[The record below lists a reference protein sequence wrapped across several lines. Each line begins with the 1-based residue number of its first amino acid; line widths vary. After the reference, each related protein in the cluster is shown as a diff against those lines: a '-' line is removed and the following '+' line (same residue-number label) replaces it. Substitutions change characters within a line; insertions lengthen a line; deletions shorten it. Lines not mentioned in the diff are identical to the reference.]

1 MKDHPRGL
9 LEMISMLMRLHV
21 PSMTNAEICAILMK
35 RAGIKKNN
43 DVSKSLN
50 ASLHRCDVFA
60 EACDSRDLKDD
71 KDFFSSELKGYR
83 VRAVTTMEWLKNKKW
98 LGSKDL
104 DNLAIL
110 KEDPVVMAKL
120 RAREAAL
127 QKKTKKTAAVY
138 KTPADVQSHSVK
150 DVPGAWVKR
159 SWGIKKW
166 TARYP
171 GVIPSSRSRTWGGAW
186 TERQVARHV
195 LIWQWRQHA
204 KITGVPCPYAFN
216 IEL

>member
-1 MKDHPRGL
+1 MRQHLGVIGADAFSVLRVGPDEPLGTAAAKNGFPGMLTSSVRKMLVLKRCAMKDHPRGL
-9 LEMISMLMRLHV
+9 LEMIAMLMRLHV
-21 PSMTNAEICAILMK
+21 PSMTNAEICAVLMK
-35 RAGIKKNN
+35 RAGIKKDN

-138 KTPADVQSHSVK
+138 KLPPTYSPIV
-150 DVPGAWVKR
+150 
-159 SWGIKKW
+159 
-166 TARYP
+166 
-171 GVIPSSRSRTWGGAW
+171 
-186 TERQVARHV
+186 
-195 LIWQWRQHA
+195 
-204 KITGVPCPYAFN
+204 
-216 IEL
+216 